1 MPLFVS
7 LVLWLAAFCPGGD
20 EPYSLTVLHTNDT
33 HGRPL
38 AFKRGGTLVGGMA
51 ARKSAIDRLRERH
64 GELLLVDAGDVC
76 DGMPVS
82 NLNKTEP
89 DFVGMNLLGYDAMAV
104 GNHEFSH
111 DLDRI
116 LELERIAGFPFLCAN
131 VVDKET
137 GAHPFKPYVI
147 LEQGERRIALL
158 GLVTGYLKKM
168 TITERLA
175 ALELLDPLEVA
186 RKWIPIL
193 TGKADH
199 IIVLSHCGYGFDIN
213 VLARKVEGIDLIVG
227 GHSHSILVKPER
239 VGDTV
244 VVQAGKHGLFLGLVT
259 LHFVG
264 EELDRVEGG
273 LLPINF
279 TPGDRE
285 QYLDIG
291 PLKDDAPFL
300 ARLEPYRSRLSGLL
314 GRVVGS
320 VAAPRA
326 EREKGWL
333 DSPWGNL
340 AADAMCWAAGADCA
354 ITNMGGIRTELG
366 PGDVTV
372 EDVVSML
379 PFDNN
384 VIVVELKGAVLLEA
398 LDHAVFVREER
409 PRASGALSGIEV
421 VLTPGSDEIGSVTV
435 AGAPLSETKIYRVA
449 VSSFMFQGGDDFGML
464 ASNEGFDDLGFKYSD
479 ALVRYLEEK
488 KKVTP
493 ASEGR
498 IRISGKKK

>member
-1 MPLFVS
+1 MSFFVC
-7 LVLWLAAFCPGGD
+7 LVLWVAALGPGGD
-20 EPYSLTVLHTNDT
+20 EPFSLTVLHTNDT

-51 ARKSAIDRLRERH
+51 ARKWAVDRLRERH

-82 NLNKTEP
+82 NLNGTEP

-111 DLDRI
+111 DLERI
-116 LELERIAGFPFLCAN
+116 LELERTAGFPFLCAN
-131 VVDKET
+131 VVKKGT
-137 GAHPFKPYVI
+137 GVHPFEPYVI
-147 LEQGERRIALL
+147 LEHRKRRIALL

-175 ALELLDPLEVA
+175 DLELLDPLEAA

-193 TGKADH
+193 AEKADH
-199 IIVLSHCGYGFDIN
+199 IIVLSHCGYGFDRN
-213 VLARKVEGIDLIVG
+213 VLAQKVEGIDLIVG
-227 GHSHSILVKPER
+227 GHSHSVLVEPER

-259 LHFVG
+259 LHFAG
-264 EELDRVEGG
+264 KELERFEGG

-291 PLKDDAPFL
+291 PLEEDAPIL
-300 ARLEPYRSRLSGLL
+300 AKLEPYRSRLSGLL
-314 GRVVGS
+314 NRVVGS

-326 EREKGWL
+326 GRKEGWL

-340 AADAMCWAAGADCA
+340 TADAMRWAAGADCA

-366 PGDVTV
+366 PGAVTV

-384 VIVVELKGAVLLEA
+384 VIVVDLKGAVLLEA
-398 LDHAVFVREER
+398 LEHAVLVREER
-409 PRASGALSGIEV
+409 PRASGAFSGIAV
-421 VLTPGSDEIGSVTV
+421 VVKPGSDSIESVEV
-435 AGAPLSETKIYRVA
+435 AGAALSETRTYRVA
-449 VSSFMFQGGDDFGML
+449 VNSFMFQGGAGFDML
-464 ASNEGFDDLGFKYSD
+464 AVNKGFDDLGFKYSD

-488 KKVTP
+488 KNVIP

-498 IRISGKKK
+498 VRISGRKN

>member
-7 LVLWLAAFCPGGD
+7 LILWVAAIGSGGD
-20 EPYSLTVLHTNDT
+20 EPFSLTVLHTNDT

-38 AFKRGGTLVGGMA
+38 AFKRAGERVGGMA
-51 ARKSAIDRLRERH
+51 MRKWAVDRLRDRH

-116 LELERIAGFPFLCAN
+116 HELERMAGFPFLCAN
-131 VVDKET
+131 VVKKAT
-137 GAHPFKPYVI
+137 GVYPFKPYVI
-147 LEQGERRIALL
+147 LEHRGRRVALL

-175 ALELLDPLEVA
+175 GLDLVDPLEAA
-186 RKWIPIL
+186 RKWIPL
-193 TGKADH
+193 LAEKADH
-199 IIVLSHCGYGFDIN
+199 IIVLSHCGYGFDRN
-213 VLARKVEGIDLIVG
+213 VLAKKVEGIDLIVG
-227 GHSHSILVKPER
+227 GHSHSVLVEPER

-244 VVQAGKHGLFLGLVT
+244 VVQAGKHGLFLGMVT
-259 LHFVG
+259 LHFAG
-264 EELDRVEGG
+264 KKLERLEGG

-291 PLKDDAPFL
+291 PLEDDADLL
-300 ARLEPYRSRLSGLL
+300 ARLEPYRSRLSGQLN
-314 GRVVGS
+314 RVVGS

-326 EREKGWL
+326 GREEGWL

-340 AADAMCWAAGADCA
+340 AADSMLWASGADCA

-366 PGDVTV
+366 PGAVTV

-398 LDHAVFVREER
+398 LEHAVFIREER
-409 PRASGALSGIEV
+409 PRASGAFSAIEV
-421 VLTPGSDEIGSVTV
+421 VVKPGSDSIESVAV
-435 AGAPLSETKIYRVA
+435 AGAALSETRTYRVA
-449 VSSFMFQGGDDFGML
+449 VNSYMFQGGDRFDML
-464 ASNEGFDDLGFKYSD
+464 ATNEGFDDLGFKYSD
-479 ALVRYLEEK
+479 ALIRYLEEK

-493 ASEGR
+493 AADGR
-498 IRISGKKK
+498 IRISVD